1 MIVIIDYGMGNLRS
15 VQKAFE
21 RIRIPVKISS
31 SYADFGTADKLVLP
45 GVGHFE
51 KGLANL
57 KSRGLFEPLSEAVLA
72 NKKPMLGIC
81 LGMQLMTEYSE
92 EGNCNGFGWLKA
104 KTQKFSFQDNGL
116 KIPHMGWNNL
126 SIKNSDTIFKD
137 ITADNFFYFVHSYYV
152 TCNND
157 ADVLAETNYGNGFVS
172 SFQKENIFGCQFH
185 PEKSHDKGLQIL
197 KNFAEM

>member
-21 RIRIPVKISS
+21 RIRVPAIISS
-31 SYADFGTADKLVLP
+31 NPQEIEQAEKLVLP

-51 KGLANL
+51 RGISNL
-57 KSRGLFEPLSEAVLA
+57 TDRGLFELLNELVHDK
-72 NKKPMLGIC
+72 NKPILGIC
-81 LGMQLMTEYSE
+81 LGMQLMTEFSE

-104 KTQKFSFQDNGL
+104 KTQKFSFQTNGL

-126 SIKNSDTIFKD
+126 SIKKSDTIFKD

-152 TCNND
+152 SCESVTD
-157 ADVLAETNYGNGFVS
+157 ILAETGYGNTFVS

-197 KNFAEM
+197 KNYAEM